1 MLQCGRSV
9 VKVER
14 RIEAS
19 PCESRTPSA
28 HGVTLGKQ
36 RRFRQLGRL
45 TPFGTTCRPC
55 LRLAVLTLVA
65 VTAACGSPLPEGLI
79 VDFRA
84 VCAGLAREADTDESI
99 AIRGL
104 DDWLFFGPE
113 LRHVSVGAF
122 WGTNAAATSRARR
135 PNAMDPLPTILDFKR
150 QLDEAGVEL
159 LLVPVPPKSVIYP
172 DKVSADLAIPMP
184 APRLDTAHQDFYALL
199 REQGVEVLDLTERF
213 LDDRFH
219 PDGPLYCRLDT
230 HWSGTG
236 CVVAAQEIATFVRQ
250 RAWFAEL
257 ETGTYLSGWYATT
270 IAGDLWR
277 DFKATDLPREELRLR
292 GITSGVEPGS
302 GAITTDPES
311 PIVLLGDSHALVF
324 HAGKDMHTVG
334 AGLADQI
341 AFELGVP
348 VELVAVRGSG
358 ATPARLNLM
367 RRAQG
372 TENYWGGKRLVIWC
386 FAAREFTESD
396 GWQPVPIGT

>member
-14 RIEAS
+14 QIKEP
-19 PCESRTPSA
+19 PCESRAQSA
-28 HGVTLGKQ
+28 YGVTLGKQ
-36 RRFRQLGRL
+36 RRSRQRGRL
-45 TPFGTTCRPC
+45 TPFGTTYRPC
-55 LRLAVLTLVA
+55 LRLAVLTLVT
-65 VTAACGSPLPEGLI
+65 VTAACGSSLPEGLI
-79 VDFRA
+79 VKFRA
-84 VCAGLAREADTDESI
+84 VCAELARNLDTDESI

-113 LRHVSVGAF
+113 LRHVSVCAF
-122 WGTNAAATSRARR
+122 WGTNASAASRARR
-135 PNAMDPLPTILDFKR
+135 PDAMDPLPAILNFKQ

-172 DKVSADLAIPMP
+172 DKLSADLSIPMP
-184 APRLDTAHQDFYALL
+184 APRLDTAHQDFYTLL

-213 LDDRFH
+213 LEDRFH

-236 CVVAAQEIATFVRQ
+236 CVVAAQEIATVVRQ
-250 RAWFAEL
+250 RDWFGEL
-257 ETGTYLSGWYATT
+257 ETGRYLSGWYATT
-270 IAGDLWR
+270 ITGDLWR
-277 DFKATDLPREELRLR
+277 NFKATNLPREELRLR
-292 GITSGVEPGS
+292 GIAGSVGPGS

-324 HAGKDMHTVG
+324 HAGKDMHAVG
-334 AGLADQI
+334 AGLVDQI

-348 VELVAVRGSG
+348 VELFAVRGSG

-372 TENYWGGKRLVIWC
+372 TDNYWEQKRLVIWS

-396 GWQPVPIGT
+396 GWQTVPIGT